1 MGIPVA
7 NILVRKQRFGVGTD
21 PISQWPSIDID
32 ALQEESREVFL
43 RRKKGILLYLEGAT
57 DKEIREGSG
66 FGRSQI
72 YRIITER
79 CQKQHEDGTLYG
91 WRGAIPNLR
100 TKAWKRKTPPKPP
113 NTSGAGT
120 AGSLQWIFE
129 SPAGHGLEQAF
140 RSRILGK
147 KRLSLEAPRRRDISL
162 FSWFLNELRS
172 RGFETR
178 GEWPFNVE
186 KMGYNTI
193 VKFINRVLNENPVRQ
208 RTLLG
213 GKDAER
219 KARAGDGTERP
230 ELCVFQRVECDAH
243 KIDAR
248 MVVMVPSPHG
258 GYEARKI
265 HRVWVIV
272 IIEVVSRAVLG
283 YHLSLH
289 RECSAED
296 VLRAIKRALTRWS
309 PRELQFS
316 DSAYVTEGGL
326 PSARHDRYVGACW
339 DEFSVD
345 GAMANICKRVEK
357 QLDEIV
363 GAVIIKPQNPNSF
376 SSRRSKD
383 DRPFIESFFGR
394 LAKGGFHKLSVTTG
408 SSPKDKRGA
417 DPDEAAHATQFQ
429 LEYAEELLD
438 TLIANY
444 NATPHSGL
452 GYRSPLAQLDFL
464 TSRQPEHIRQADPD
478 QVGRMVGIRKL
489 CTVKGG
495 VSQGRRPYFNFANAR
510 YSAEWLCLRTDL
522 VGKNLWLH
530 IENEDDARWATV
542 STQKGEFLGA
552 VRAAP
557 PWHLTPHTLYMRQSI
572 RALDKRRLIHL
583 STHCDA
589 VEELVRYAEASDNKK
604 LQPHPAYLEARRVL
618 QSHAERLAGQS
629 MVARTRPSPPAP
641 DVNATA
647 QPEPAGNVS
656 TDTCPATTDRSCAP
670 PSLPQ
675 GTDKSARTLPP
686 MRMAR
691 TW

>member
-1 MGIPVA
+1 MPVNLRIGTRIGRTSA
-7 NILVRKQRFGVGTD
+7 VNLENWPGVD
-21 PISQWPSIDID
+21 PD
-32 ALQEESREVFL
+32 ALPEERRSQYLL
-43 RRKKGILLYLEGAT
+43 RRKAIEMYLAGASDADLRESTGIP
-57 DKEIREGSG
+57 
-66 FGRSQI
+66 RSNV
-72 YRIITER
+72 YRMIADR
-79 CQKQHEDGTLYG
+79 CLMQHPDGTLVG
-91 WRGAIPNLR
+91 WRGALPFYRVTSYRRSSAPSIRPNS
-100 TKAWKRKTPPKPP
+100 KG
-113 NTSGAGT
+113 GAV
-120 AGSLQWIFE
+120 GSLRWLFE
-129 SPAGHGLEQAF
+129 SPGGAA
-140 RSRILGK
+140 
-147 KRLSLEAPRRRDISL
+147 LEAKFRKQILARSSKLGATKRPKQDL
-162 FSWFLNELRS
+162 FTWFIQELRTS
-172 RGFETR
+172 GHEAR

-186 KMGYNTI
+186 KLGYNTI
-193 VKFINRVLNENPVRQ
+193 VKFISRVLNENPVRQ

-213 GKDAER
+213 GKDADR
-219 KARAGDGTERP
+219 KARAGDGVDRP
-230 ELCVFQRVECDAH
+230 TLRLFQRVECDAH

-248 MVVMVPSPHG
+248 MVVMVPTPHG
-258 GYEARKI
+258 GYEPRTI
-265 HRVWVIV
+265 HRLWVIV

-316 DSAYVTEGGL
+316 DNAYVAEAGL
-326 PSARHDRYVGACW
+326 PSARHDRYLGACW

-345 GAMANICKRVEK
+345 GAMANICKRVER

-363 GAVIIKPQNPNSF
+363 GAIVLKPQDPNSF

-383 DRPFIESFFGR
+383 DRPFIESFFEH

-408 SSPKDKRGA
+408 SSPKDKHGA

-438 TLIANY
+438 TLFANY

-464 TSRQPEHIRQADPD
+464 TSRHPEQIRQADPE

-489 CTVKGG
+489 CTVMGG
-495 VSQGRRPYFNFANAR
+495 VSKGRRPYFNFANAR

-542 STQKGEFLGA
+542 STQSGEFLGA

-557 PWHLTPHTLYMRQSI
+557 PWHLTPHTLYIRQSI
-572 RALDKRRLIHL
+572 RSLDKRRLIQL
-583 STHCDA
+583 SSQCDA
-589 VEELVRYAEASDNKK
+589 VEELVRYAESSENKK
-604 LQPHPAYLEARRVL
+604 LPPHPAYLEARRVL
-618 QSHAERLAGQS
+618 QMHAERLAGQS
-629 MVARTRPSPPAP
+629 MVAHRRDTAAATQVETKVKPKPSGTAP
-641 DVNATA
+641 GG
-647 QPEPAGNVS
+647 E
-656 TDTCPATTDRSCAP
+656 AP
-670 PSLPQ
+670 PVVAAATPTVRADSTVKP
-675 GTDKSARTLPP
+675 TTALPP

>member
-1 MGIPVA
+1 MA
-7 NILVRKQRFGVGTD
+7 NILVRQQRLGVGID
-21 PISQWPSIDID
+21 PTSQWPSIDID
-32 ALQEESREVFL
+32 ALEEESREVFL
-43 RRKKGILLYLEGAT
+43 RRKKGILLYLAGAT
-57 DKEIREGSG
+57 DKEIREGCG

-72 YRIITER
+72 YRLITER

-100 TKAWKRKTPPKPP
+100 TKAWKRKSPPKPP
-113 NTSGAGT
+113 SICGAGT

-129 SPAGHGLEQAF
+129 SPNGHDLEQAF
-140 RSRILGK
+140 RSRILGN
-147 KRLSLEAPRRRDISL
+147 KRSSLEAPQRRDIAL
-162 FSWFLNELRS
+162 FSWFLNELRT
-172 RGFETR
+172 RGFENR

-186 KMGYNTI
+186 KLGYNTI
-193 VKFINRVLNENPVRQ
+193 IKFIDRVLSENPVRQ
-208 RTLLG
+208 RKLLG
-213 GKDAER
+213 GEDADR
-219 KARAGDGTERP
+219 KARAGDGVDRP
-230 ELCVFQRVECDAH
+230 ALRPFQRVECDAH

-248 MVVMVPSPHG
+248 MVVMVPTPHG
-258 GYEARKI
+258 GYEPRTI
-265 HRVWVIV
+265 HRIWVIV
-272 IIEVVSRAVLG
+272 IIEVVSRSVLG

-316 DSAYVTEGGL
+316 DNAYVSEAGL
-326 PSARHDRYVGACW
+326 PSARHDRYLGACW

-345 GAMANICKRVEK
+345 GAMANICKRVER
-357 QLDEIV
+357 QLDESV
-363 GAVIIKPQNPNSF
+363 GAIILKPQDPNSF

-383 DRPFIESFFGR
+383 DRPFIESFFLH

-408 SSPKDKRGA
+408 SSPKEKHGA
-417 DPDEAAHATQFQ
+417 DPDGAAHATQFQ

-452 GYRSPLAQLDFL
+452 GYRSPLTQLDFL
-464 TSRQPEHIRQADPD
+464 TSREPEQIRQADPE

-522 VGKNLWLH
+522 IGKNLWLH

-542 STQKGEFLGA
+542 STQSGEFLGA

-557 PWHLTPHTLYMRQSI
+557 PWHLTPHTLYIRQSI
-572 RALDKRRLIHL
+572 RSLDKRRLIQL
-583 STHCDA
+583 SSQCDA
-589 VEELVRYAEASDNKK
+589 IEELVRYAESSENKK
-604 LQPHPAYLEARRVL
+604 LQPHPAYLETRRVL
-618 QSHAERLAGQS
+618 QMHAERLAGQS
-629 MVARTRPSPPAP
+629 MVAHHRDT
-641 DVNATA
+641 ATA
-647 QPEPAGNVS
+647 TQAETKVKSRSSGTASGGRAHPAVAA
-656 TDTCPATTDRSCAP
+656 ATPTDRAEN
-670 PSLPQ
+670 
-675 GTDKSARTLPP
+675 TDKPTTALPP

-691 TW
+691 IW

>member
-1 MGIPVA
+1 MPVNLRIGTRIGRASAVNLENWPGVDPDALPEERRSQYLMRRKAIEMYLAGASDADLRESTGIP
-7 NILVRKQRFGVGTD
+7 
-21 PISQWPSIDID
+21 
-32 ALQEESREVFL
+32 
-43 RRKKGILLYLEGAT
+43 
-57 DKEIREGSG
+57 
-66 FGRSQI
+66 RSNV
-72 YRIITER
+72 YRMIADR
-79 CQKQHEDGTLYG
+79 CLMQHPDGTLVG
-91 WRGAIPNLR
+91 WRGALPFYRVTSYRRSSAPSIRPNS
-100 TKAWKRKTPPKPP
+100 KG
-113 NTSGAGT
+113 GAV
-120 AGSLQWIFE
+120 GSLRWLFE
-129 SPAGHGLEQAF
+129 SPGGAALEAKFRKQILARSSKLGAIKRPKQDLFTWFIKELRTAGH
-140 RSRILGK
+140 
-147 KRLSLEAPRRRDISL
+147 EA
-162 FSWFLNELRS
+162 
-172 RGFETR
+172 R

-186 KMGYNTI
+186 KLGYNTI
-193 VKFINRVLNENPVRQ
+193 VKFIDQVLNENPVRQ

-213 GKDAER
+213 GKDADR
-219 KARAGDGTERP
+219 KARAGDGVDRP
-230 ELCVFQRVECDAH
+230 TLRLFQRVECDAH

-248 MVVMVPSPHG
+248 MVVMVPTPHG
-258 GYEARKI
+258 GYEPRTI
-265 HRVWVIV
+265 HRLWVIV

-296 VLRAIKRALTRWS
+296 VLRTIKRALTRWS

-316 DSAYVTEGGL
+316 DNAYVAEAGL
-326 PSARHDRYVGACW
+326 PSARHDRYLGACW

-345 GAMANICKRVEK
+345 GAMANICKRVER

-363 GAVIIKPQNPNSF
+363 GAIVLKPQDPNSF

-383 DRPFIESFFGR
+383 DRPFIESFFGH

-408 SSPKDKRGA
+408 SSPKDKHGA

-464 TSRQPEHIRQADPD
+464 TSRHPEQIRQADPE

-489 CTVKGG
+489 CTVMGG
-495 VSQGRRPYFNFANAR
+495 VSKGRRPYFNFANAR

-542 STQKGEFLGA
+542 STQSGEFLGA

-557 PWHLTPHTLYMRQSI
+557 PWHLTPHTLYIRQSI
-572 RALDKRRLIHL
+572 RSLDKRRLIQL
-583 STHCDA
+583 SSQCDA
-589 VEELVRYAEASDNKK
+589 VEELVRYAESSENKK

-618 QSHAERLAGQS
+618 QMHAERLAGQS
-629 MVARTRPSPPAP
+629 MVAHQR
-641 DVNATA
+641 DTA
-647 QPEPAGNVS
+647 
-656 TDTCPATTDRSCAP
+656 ATTQVETKVKPKPSGTAP
-670 PSLPQ
+670 GGGAPRVAVAATPA
-675 GTDKSARTLPP
+675 ARADNTAKPTTALPP